1 MKVHI
6 VKPNESLRE
15 ISVKYNVSIEEIKSA
30 NPHFRSWE
38 NIAPG
43 AKINLP
49 NIPQYIHEE
58 LDNVEPFIEDYY
70 PTIDIDKIK
79 HKEVDE
85 LKEEKVI
92 ERPKMKKLNYNN
104 HYYSYYYP
112 YNIYSNFPRKKRK

>member
-1 MKVHI
+1 MIYHI
-6 VKPNESLRE
+6 IKPGETIKLIAN
-15 ISVKYNVSIEEIKSA
+15 KYNLTENEIIRI

-58 LDNVEPFIEDYY
+58 LDNIEPFIEDYY

-79 HKEVDE
+79 HKEA
-85 LKEEKVI
+85 EKTQVENVI
-92 ERPKMKKLNYNN
+92 ERPKMKKLTYNN